1 MQDDE
6 VPEFAEAREESRPGG
21 EVDVGFVEDDHAV
34 EFAEQPFDAGRREGV
49 ARGVV
54 RGAEPQQTGALVGG
68 RQQGVGR
75 KREVRAERD
84 LAHLDVVDVGGDA
97 VHAVGRGDR
106 NGVVDART
114 AEDAVAEVDGLV
126 AAVADEDLFF
136 AHAFQRGDLL
146 FEELLMRVGVAVD
159 TVVVGVFVGV
169 EPRRDLSAG
178 KLVAGRGVGF
188 QRPDVGA
195 HQFFER
201 SHSTPPFMRTRTAA
215 ACAPRPSAS
224 AMAMTV
230 GERAASPLRE
240 SS

>member
-1 MQDDE
+1 MPAAGKALP
-6 VPEFAEAREESRPGG
+6 VGLFG
-21 EVDVGFVEDDHAV
+21 E
-34 EFAEQPFDAGRREGV
+34 
-49 ARGVV
+49 
-54 RGAEPQQTGALVGG
+54 QTGALVGG

-146 FEELLMRVGVAVD
+146 FEKLLMRVGVAVD

-230 GERAASPLRE
+230 GERVASPLRE

>member
-1 MQDDE
+1 MPAAGKALPVGLFGEQSH
-6 VPEFAEAREESRPGG
+6 SR
-21 EVDVGFVEDDHAV
+21 
-34 EFAEQPFDAGRREGV
+34 R
-49 ARGVV
+49 V
-54 RGAEPQQTGALVGG
+54 RSSAAAS
-68 RQQGVGR
+68 
-75 KREVRAERD
+75 RAS
-84 LAHLDVVDVGGDA
+84 AHLDVVDVGGDA

-146 FEELLMRVGVAVD
+146 FEKLLMRVGVAVD